1 MQPYS
6 YFLSNIPAGIAI
18 FSSTMDELG
27 GHGKLW
33 LMSNEF

>member
-18 FSSTMDELG
+18 FSSTMDVLAVT
-27 GHGKLW
+27 
-33 LMSNEF
+33 NFV